1 MFKARIEH
9 SDPVNVQTGTLALEH
24 CKITKGNR
32 TFYTHCPGPT
42 GTFTRHIVQ
51 VGKYIEKSS
60 TFIALSAASASQSK
74 AKFIQTPAIS
84 ISFLII

>member
-1 MFKARIEH
+1 MYQGNQDISDSLSRLNRNIRIC
-9 SDPVNVQTGTLALEH
+9 TL
-24 CKITKGNR
+24 
-32 TFYTHCPGPT
+32 F
-42 GTFTRHIVQ
+42 Q
-51 VGKYIEKSS
+51 VGKNIEKSS